1 MKNLTAI
8 ALALLLTTAGAP
20 LAAAPDA
27 GAALRA
33 DAAPYADAAP
43 HADAALYGDP
53 AKQATS
59 LPRPELDGLRTI
71 DLESAE
77 GGRWSKLGCTT
88 LLLSGIVYIVLGEG
102 TKQPRLKTY
111 GNQLLGMSQIMC
123 V

>member
-1 MKNLTAI
+1 MKNVTAI
-8 ALALLLTTAGAP
+8 ALILLLTTAGAS

-27 GAALRA
+27 GAALR
-33 DAAPYADAAP
+33 ADAAP

-88 LLLSGIVYIVLGEG
+88 LLLSGAVYIVLGEG